1 MVNWPIF
8 SERHGNTI
16 IQKFRLR
23 NLSGLLERHF
33 YPCATP
39 WNYIVIGG
47 VARTVQK
54 PPKFAI
60 LYGKTS
66 GVQWDPAR
74 SGEFRYAYGGL
85 NRTYRQNPK
94 IFFLSV
100 ASIMNHTNS
109 N

>member
-1 MVNWPIF
+1 MAACRKAIYGRFCMVNWPIF
-8 SERHGNTI
+8 TERHGNTI

-33 YPCATP
+33 YPCAKS

-54 PPKFAI
+54 SPKFAI
-60 LYGKTS
+60 LYGKMS

-74 SGEFRYAYGGL
+74 SGEFRYMHGSL
-85 NRTYRQNPK
+85 NFSECIIHQ
-94 IFFLSV
+94 
-100 ASIMNHTNS
+100 
-109 N
+109 